1 MRLAIVGWGSVGK
14 SAVQGLSPY
23 HDVVGYDIDGR
34 GDWSD
39 VLSSEV
45 SLVCVSTDAAAD
57 GKLDMSNV
65 HDVAK
70 RLATGGY
77 EGLVIVKS
85 TLQPGTMDRLEKSH
99 PFLRLVYMPEFL
111 REKDAVEWFANP
123 DRLVVSGEDR
133 DVEVALSC
141 FEWVPESI
149 PRIRMKHLEAELG
162 KLAHNAYI
170 ATKVTFTCEIERIC
184 HSKGANPIPV
194 METVWTDRRVNNH
207 SHLTP
212 GLGGFDGKCVPKDT
226 SALACEDEDPESLIK
241 VLHSRGSK
249 GEVSKREEDLGAT
262 PMARQRRENLFVGT
276 VLILGT
282 VLCSLVVYDVIRDWE
297 DPVDPVHMIWEGGEV
312 PPSGSIIFLGDVQAS
327 ETTTRTYHYTTCSR
341 DYGSETESCDTTIR
355 TIPYFVVYSEGIV
368 FLLHFPDFDEGF
380 ESCMVRSCD
389 VLGMI
394 EMDDSENL
402 LMVLDM
408 R

>member
-99 PFLRLVYMPEFL
+99 PRLRLVYMPEFL

-123 DRLVVSGEDR
+123 DRLVVSGDDR

-149 PRIRMKHLEAELG
+149 RRIRMKHLEAELG

-226 SALACEDEDPESLIK
+226 AALACEDEDTGSLIK

-249 GEVSKREEDLGAT
+249 GEVSKREEGLEQHNEGKGQSDIEWGAKEG
-262 PMARQRRENLFVGT
+262 M
-276 VLILGT
+276 VLILAIAF
-282 VLCSLVVYDVIRDWE
+282 SLFVIDVFWTDWE
-297 DPVDPVHMIWEGGEV
+297 DPVEPVHMIWEGGEL
-312 PPSGSIIFLGDVQAS
+312 PPPGSFIFFENVTSSD
-327 ETTTRTYHYTTCSR
+327 TYTKTYSSTTCWEG
-341 DYGSETESCDTTIR
+341 YGDTEESCYTSTWDVTYLV
-355 TIPYFVVYSEGIV
+355 IPIGNEWIYAEFHDLGVGVQECMLGSCDILGILENEGIFVV
-368 FLLHFPDFDEGF
+368 FDL
-380 ESCMVRSCD
+380 R
-389 VLGMI
+389 
-394 EMDDSENL
+394 
-402 LMVLDM
+402 
-408 R
+408 